1 MYCVFHDKLLRQQ
14 FSNAL
19 FFVGVV
25 EQVSDYAFSAFNL
38 HVKQCACC
46 YFLKHVHDAYCY

>member
-1 MYCVFHDKLLRQQ
+1 MYCAFHDKFRVIESTLYHSDKLLRQQ

-25 EQVSDYAFSAFNL
+25 EQVS
-38 HVKQCACC
+38 
-46 YFLKHVHDAYCY
+46 